1 MNWRRMLFG
10 GLTMTVVG
18 LGLGLILGKIVKS
31 PYTSSAYQNLER
43 IYIGVG
49 GAGGF
54 IFGWSGEGLR
64 QLKARRDREESQR
77 SRSDSDRI

>member
-18 LGLGLILGKIVKS
+18 LGLGLVLGKIVKS
-31 PYTSSAYQNLER
+31 PYTSSVYQHVER

-64 QLKARRDREESQR
+64 QLKARRDREES
-77 SRSDSDRI
+77 